1 MNGGVGTVSFCFL
14 LNAVLLFAGVV
25 TFIIAGFAGT
35 FSRRLHG
42 CRYRLMLAPL
52 GFVILGS
59 ISYSTTSHLI
69 SWFTQANPDMHLSH
83 LAHAGL
89 GSGADIFESGVL
101 ILAGFAGVLTGI
113 ALGSALDRA
122 PTAEQTYTIANYW
135 NRHSNGT
142 KAGTGT
148 IGADVRSRKAKV
160 IAIST
165 QRRQPDTAH
174 RPKKVL
180 SENE

>member
-1 MNGGVGTVSFCFL
+1 VSFCFL

-35 FSRRLHG
+35 FSRRLHA

-52 GFVILGS
+52 GFVVLGS

-69 SWFTQANPDMHLSH
+69 AWFTQANPGMHLAH
-83 LAHAGL
+83 IAHAGL
-89 GSGADIFESGVL
+89 GSSAEIFESGVL

-113 ALGSALDRA
+113 AVGSAFDQA
-122 PTAEQTYTIANYW
+122 PTADQTYTIANYW
-135 NRHSNGT
+135 TRHGDRS
-142 KAGTGT
+142 KTGT
-148 IGADVRSRKAKV
+148 ETAGADVRMRKAKV

-165 QRRQPDTAH
+165 QRRQPDPAH
-174 RPKKVL
+174 KPKKML

>member
-1 MNGGVGTVSFCFL
+1 L

-69 SWFTQANPDMHLSH
+69 DWFTLANPD
-83 LAHAGL
+83 AHVVRAGV
-89 GSGADIFESGVL
+89 GSSAELFESTVL

-113 ALGSALDRA
+113 ALGGALDRA
-122 PTAEQTYTIANYW
+122 PNGEQTYTIANYW
-135 NRHSNGT
+135 NRQNGINKT
-142 KAGTGT
+142 GAGV
-148 IGADVRSRKAKV
+148 AEPRARKAKV
-160 IAIST
+160 IAITSHT
-165 QRRQPDTAH
+165 KAPSVEVVDTSA
-174 RPKKVL
+174 PSKAL

>member
-1 MNGGVGTVSFCFL
+1 MSFCFL

-59 ISYSTTSHLI
+59 ISYSTTSHLVD
-69 SWFTQANPDMHLSH
+69 WFTLANPGVHAMHF
-83 LAHAGL
+83 GL
-89 GSGADIFESGVL
+89 GTSAELFESTVL
-101 ILAGFAGVLTGI
+101 ILAGFAGVLTGL
-113 ALGSALDRA
+113 ALGGALDRA
-122 PTAEQTYTIANYW
+122 PNAEQTYTIANYW
-135 NRHSNGT
+135 NRQSGV
-142 KAGTGT
+142 KAASASGEPR
-148 IGADVRSRKAKV
+148 ARKAKV
-160 IAIST
+160 IAITSHAKA
-165 QRRQPDTAH
+165 PVAAPVDAGA
-174 RPKKVL
+174 PSKAL

>member
-1 MNGGVGTVSFCFL
+1 MSFCFL
-14 LNAVLLFAGVV
+14 LNAVLLFAGVA
-25 TFIIAGFAGT
+25 TFILAGFAGT
-35 FSRRLHG
+35 FSRRLQG

-59 ISYSTTSHLI
+59 ISYSTTTHLVD
-69 SWFTQANPDMHLSH
+69 WFMQANPGVHLSH

-89 GSGADIFESGVL
+89 GSGADIFESAVL
-101 ILAGFAGVLTGI
+101 VLAGFAGVLTGI

-122 PTAEQTYTIANYW
+122 PSAEQTYTIANYW
-135 NRHSNGT
+135 NRQNPGP
-142 KAGTGT
+142 KP
-148 IGADVRSRKAKV
+148 GAVDARAKKAKV

-165 QRRQPDTAH
+165 HQKQPAPPPADAGTTSKA
-174 RPKKVL
+174 L